1 MARQKKTTA
10 KQRAKP
16 KADDLSDAFPNDWL
30 EALILFVAGV
40 GIFGGIVA
48 LFYLADKVPQ

>member
-16 KADDLSDAFPNDWL
+16 SKDDIGDAFPNDWI
-30 EALILFVAGV
+30 EALILFVAGI
-40 GIFGGIVA
+40 GIFGGIVT